1 MKRVLFYILGGGGQ
15 RGDLILSWISS
26 SHSLL
31 FPQTDYRAL
40 KAPSA
45 ETDWLM
51 GVLSVVCRGGGVW
64 WQWGITNKGRLDLL
78 CVCVCVCLFCVC
90 VYVCVRESL

>member
-1 MKRVLFYILGGGGQ
+1 MAVTKGEMKGVFFPHVFEGKQ
-15 RGDLILSWISS
+15 RGDLILSFISS
-26 SHSLL
+26 SRSLL

-51 GVLSVVCRGGGVW
+51 GSILWYARGGGLER
-64 WQWGITNKGRLDLL
+64 QWGITQRGRLDLL
-78 CVCVCVCLFCVC
+78 SCVCV
-90 VYVCVRESL
+90 

>member
-1 MKRVLFYILGGGGQ
+1 MAVTKGQNEKVFILCFRGGKQ
-15 RGDLILSWISS
+15 RRDLILSWISS

-31 FPQTDYRAL
+31 FPETDYRAL

-51 GVLSVVCRGGGVW
+51 GSFLWYAGVGGGGGNGV
-64 WQWGITNKGRLDLL
+64 
-78 CVCVCVCLFCVC
+78 
-90 VYVCVRESL
+90 

>member
-1 MKRVLFYILGGGGQ
+1 MAVTKGQNEKGFILCFRGGKQ
-15 RGDLILSWISS
+15 SGDLILSWISS

-51 GVLSVVCRGGGVW
+51 GSFLWYAGGV
-64 WQWGITNKGRLDLL
+64 GCGGNG
-78 CVCVCVCLFCVC
+78 V
-90 VYVCVRESL
+90 

>member
-1 MKRVLFYILGGGGQ
+1 MKRASFFCVLEGKQ

-51 GVLSVVCRGGGVW
+51 GSILWYARGWGGKAM
-64 WQWGITNKGRLDLL
+64 GYNP
-78 CVCVCVCLFCVC
+78 
-90 VYVCVRESL
+90 